1 MTDQADDLE
10 EVAKTYLEGIPPD
23 RTRAIVAEARRLR
36 ARRSSIPFYA
46 EKEKKRGAEL
56 WLRLAISYAGN
67 D

>member
-1 MTDQADDLE
+1 MMTDQADDLE

-46 EKEKKRGAEL
+46 EAEKRHGSKL
-56 WLRLAISYAGN
+56 
-67 D
+67 